1 MSGKL
6 KNFIGKF
13 LKKTKL
19 AALGMQKIEP
29 RVVEPEKPVSFS
41 ELLDDCIKLLE
52 TPGKVKACYYELDK
66 LMIEVYPMDG
76 DRNIF
81 WIHKHAPNKYGIVF
95 LGGNESFSSE
105 DFGEIEKLEKLF
117 NLCDKKVKE
126 TALLVEQQKLAA
138 KQKDLTFASR
148 RIKQYM

>member
-13 LKKTKL
+13 LKKTKPT
-19 AALGMQKIEP
+19 ALETKKIEP

-52 TPGKVKACYYELDK
+52 TPGKVKAFYYELDK
-66 LMIEVYPMDG
+66 LMIQVYPIDV
-76 DRNIF
+76 DRHIF
-81 WIHKHAPNKYGIVF
+81 WIYKKVLNRYEIAF
-95 LGGNESFSSE
+95 LGGNGSFSSE

-126 TALLVEQQKLAA
+126 TALLIEQQKLAA

-148 RIKQYM
+148 RIKQYI

>member
-13 LKKTKL
+13 LKKTKPP
-19 AALGMQKIEP
+19 ALETKKIEP

-66 LMIEVYPMDG
+66 LMIQVYPMDG
-76 DRNIF
+76 DRHIF
-81 WIHKHAPNKYGIVF
+81 WIYKKVLNRYEIAF
-95 LGGNESFSSE
+95 LGGNGSFSSE
-105 DFGEIEKLEKLF
+105 DLGEVEKLEKLF

-148 RIKQYM
+148 RIKQYI

>member
-13 LKKTKL
+13 LKKTKP

-29 RVVEPEKPVSFS
+29 QVVEPEKPVSFS

-52 TPGKVKACYYELDK
+52 TPGKVKACYSELDK
-66 LMIEVYPMDG
+66 LMIQVYPMDG
-76 DRNIF
+76 NRNIF
-81 WIHKHAPNKYGIVF
+81 WIYKKVLNRYEIAF
-95 LGGNESFSSE
+95 LGGNGSFSSE
-105 DFGEIEKLEKLF
+105 DFGETEKLEKLF

-126 TALLVEQQKLAA
+126 TELLVKQSQLAA